1 MDRSTNVTMGGFF
14 AGLVVGMGAG
24 WLWAVVRRAW
34 NDHAGAQRATAG
46 VGRAKWRRTGDL
58 VVLGFML
65 AVAGALA
72 LGGHLAGRS

>member
-1 MDRSTNVTMGGFF
+1 MGGFF
-14 AGLVVGMGAG
+14 AGLVVGMGVG

-34 NDHAGAQRATAG
+34 NDHAAAQRATGG

-58 VVLGFML
+58 VVLGFLL

-72 LGGHLAGRS
+72 LGGHLAGRG